1 MTENERKGR
10 ERLEEALR
18 KYDMEYYGKLPE
30 AELSSKPSEKYLRA
44 MRKLCFRIRAPLKIP
59 YSWGRRLAACITVAF
74 FAFSGMTALVYA
86 YEIWQENFAVN
97 DHIPPPSK
105 IENVYLPR
113 VLPDGYAQE
122 NSVVEEKS
130 AVTVYSNGSGELVIK
145 QALLYTEIQTDYTEK
160 FELNG
165 VTVYFTEKEKCG
177 VYRWDGSKYAFTVSV
192 PRDIDEFTVRMM
204 IADIIMTE
212 G

>member
-30 AELSSKPSEKYLRA
+30 AELSTKPSKKYLRA
-44 MRKLCFRIRAPLKIP
+44 MRKLCFQSRAHLKIP

-86 YEIWQENFAVN
+86 YEMWQENFSVN

-122 NSVVEEKS
+122 STAIEEKS

-145 QALLYTEIQTDYTEK
+145 QALLYTEVQTDYTEK

-177 VYRWDGSKYAFTVSV
+177 VYRWDGRKYTFAVIV
-192 PRDIDEFTVRMM
+192 PSGIDEFTVHTM

-212 G
+212 D